1 MTDTFKTVDN
11 VEAFKDI
18 IRIVGRGKKLQRDM
32 TMEEAQQAMTLLLSG
47 ELAEAQVGAFLITL
61 RVKEETVDEI
71 IGFLRALRAHIA
83 TVAKP
88 DVTGLI
94 DLALPFDGKANHLQT
109 GVGAALVLA
118 AAGVP
123 VLLTGLDDIPA
134 KCGVAVLNLLRALDY
149 PADNPPEIV
158 SQTIE
163 STRFGVL
170 NLAQV
175 LPQWAALT
183 PIRHLFGL
191 RTLMNT
197 VEKLIN
203 PADAPIHIS
212 GFYHGNYLSRLA
224 PALPGSDINWI
235 VQGEEGSIDIRP
247 GKKTRVYKAAGDD
260 MVETMINAAD
270 YGFHEVV
277 PLEMPNDAAAHAEHL
292 RRALSG
298 ERGAAYDQIALTAA
312 TLLWMID
319 RVPDIHAGLE
329 TAHPILQSGQALT
342 VLDKARDGSVAN
354 LIPINDPVQ

>member
-1 MTDTFKTVDN
+1 MTEK

-32 TMEEAQQAMTLLLSG
+32 TVDEAQQAMTLLLSG
-47 ELAEAQVGAFLITL
+47 ELADAQIGAFLITL

-71 IGFLRALRAHIA
+71 IGFLRAIREQL
-83 TVAKP
+83 TP
-88 DVTGLI
+88 FPQPNVTGFV

-118 AAGVP
+118 AADVP
-123 VLLTGLDDIPA
+123 VLLPGLDDIPA
-134 KCGVAVLNLLRALDY
+134 KRGVAALNLLRALDY
-149 PADNPPEIV
+149 PADNSPEIV

-163 STRFGVL
+163 ATRFGAL
-170 NLAQV
+170 NLAHV
-175 LPQWAALT
+175 LPQWAAFT

-224 PALPGSDINWI
+224 PALPGTQANWI

-247 GKKTRVYKAAGDD
+247 GKKTRVYKAVGDE

-270 YGFHEVV
+270 YGFHDVT
-277 PLEMPNDAAAHAEHL
+277 PLEMPNDAAVHAEHL

-312 TLLWMID
+312 TLLWMIEI
-319 RVPDIHAGLE
+319 VPDIHAGLE
-329 TAHPILQSGQALT
+329 TVHPILQSGQALT
-342 VLDKARDGSVAN
+342 VLDNARDRTFAN
-354 LIPINDPVQ
+354 LTPINDHVQ